1 MVGPEAD
8 RRLRLLRL
16 AHLRPAYVAIACALW
31 AGFVVALPQL
41 TLLAFMLSVRARAWL
56 SPASDYGV
64 AFGGAH
70 WASSRAMVLSAVIP
84 PAVLLVA
91 WTVARLTHRGAA
103 P

>member
-1 MVGPEAD
+1 M
-8 RRLRLLRL
+8 RRLAQLRL
-16 AHLRPAYVAIACALW
+16 PHLAIVCAVW

-41 TLLAFMLSVRARAWL
+41 TLLAVVLFFRVRVWL
-56 SPASDYGV
+56 SPATNYGI

-70 WASSRAMVLSAVIP
+70 WTSLRVMVLAAVIP
-84 PAVLLVA
+84 PALLLGA